1 MDYTDLFD
9 DLFDSYTSQHTLTSV
24 KTANM
29 GSLFNLRYR
38 VRLKDVKREK
48 AFLDDL
54 RCRNGN
60 LEIACAHV
68 SAGKEGKETL

>member
-1 MDYTDLFD
+1 
-9 DLFDSYTSQHTLTSV
+9 
-24 KTANM
+24 M
-29 GSLFNLRYR
+29 GSLYNLHYR
-38 VRLKDVKREK
+38 IRLKDVSREK

-68 SAGKEGKETL
+68 SVGKEGKETL